1 MALRMLPEDE
11 RWEWVNELD
20 EEMLRGGASASE
32 FCVELMRNA
41 DLSYASGAF
50 VACLITA
57 SATIETY
64 LREEGYGDSKCGL
77 YQLIEMSDFDENTKI
92 ELHDLRKNRN
102 AWVHVADPWA
112 DNDIENEYS
121 QGHPELEN
129 QCKQA
134 LRLMRLVVY
143 SNPWV

>member
-1 MALRMLPEDE
+1 MKMLPEDE
-11 RWEWVNELD
+11 RWKWVNELD

-32 FCVELMRNA
+32 FCFELMRNA

-57 SATIETY
+57 AATIETY
-64 LREEGYGDSKCGL
+64 LREEAHGDSKRGL
-77 YQLIEMSDFDENTKI
+77 YRLIEMSEFDENTKM

-102 AWVHVADPWA
+102 TWVHVADPWA
-112 DNDIENEYS
+112 DNDIEYEYS